1 MSSDVRR
8 CYRPVIPEAFKTY
21 NCADYFE
28 SRFIDG
34 FYDEQA
40 HLTIILPV
48 DQLSERSDLHFLV
61 VGRPGVDGIKW
72 GYRQGHSGLWAYYP
86 ISRRFEFLAP
96 TVTALFDGWYS
107 GQITA

>member
-1 MSSDVRR
+1 M
-8 CYRPVIPEAFKTY
+8 IPEAFKTY

-28 SRFIDG
+28 SRFIHG

-61 VGRPGVDGIKW
+61 VGRPGVDGIEW
-72 GYRQGHSGLWAYYP
+72 GYRHGHSGLWAYYP
-86 ISRRFEFLAP
+86 ISRKFEFLAP

-107 GQITA
+107 GQITV